1 LQAHTP
7 LVLAF
12 TGLGLAYGTRSVV
25 IFSVTLVAIALDWLR
40 WAPLSDPWLG
50 SLVLLLVPS
59 FLWVYP
65 RRIGSIGAQLPIL
78 MGQFRGVSRSLSLTV
93 LTLLLYGL
101 SFAWFWPDPVPNLS
115 SRAVAGLPY
124 LDLLI
129 YGGVTAFSWI
139 VRLSRPSRSGLILND
154 RVVGLL
160 ASLPP
165 LLWLW
170 HYSGHPIAVFGPRV
184 INGLL
189 VMLAIGLVHDGIA
202 LGRRGGFWS
211 GLLVLGTVILS
222 RLIEVETD
230 VLDKVWLFAGC
241 GLLALVAG
249 LLFERRRL
257 WEDEDPDGIDRAALF
272 DATLDAPAVEQPPQ
286 PKKTPS
292 LASPQ
297 VRSRSRSKP
306 RSGARSGPRATARST
321 VVGSKLR
328 ETDAGPIEGATDDRR
343 SIGSRATQGDRA
355 ESADARLADARLV
368 DSRLADAIAVD
379 GLEGNLSAPIGQ
391 PDAED
396 QTVIQSGRIALGERP

>member
-1 LQAHTP
+1 
-7 LVLAF
+7 
-12 TGLGLAYGTRSVV
+12 
-25 IFSVTLVAIALDWLR
+25 
-40 WAPLSDPWLG
+40 
-50 SLVLLLVPS
+50 
-59 FLWVYP
+59 
-65 RRIGSIGAQLPIL
+65 
-78 MGQFRGVSRSLSLTV
+78 
-93 LTLLLYGL
+93 
-101 SFAWFWPDPVPNLS
+101 
-115 SRAVAGLPY
+115 
-124 LDLLI
+124 
-129 YGGVTAFSWI
+129 
-139 VRLSRPSRSGLILND
+139 
-154 RVVGLL
+154 
-160 ASLPP
+160 
-165 LLWLW
+165 
-170 HYSGHPIAVFGPRV
+170 
-184 INGLL
+184 
-189 VMLAIGLVHDGIA
+189 
-202 LGRRGGFWS
+202 
-211 GLLVLGTVILS
+211 
-222 RLIEVETD
+222 
-230 VLDKVWLFAGC
+230 
-241 GLLALVAG
+241 VAG

-306 RSGARSGPRATARST
+306 RSGARSGPRSTARST

-379 GLEGNLSAPIGQ
+379 GLEGNLSAPVGQ